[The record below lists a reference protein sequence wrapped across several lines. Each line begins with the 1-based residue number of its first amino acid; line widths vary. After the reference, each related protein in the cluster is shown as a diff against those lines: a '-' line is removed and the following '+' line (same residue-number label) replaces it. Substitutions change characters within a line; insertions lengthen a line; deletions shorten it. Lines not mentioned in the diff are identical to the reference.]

1 VHHIHATKCLGQK
14 KICVYA
20 NIHKKKI
27 GALGGM
33 NVVKLLFKVY
43 LGFTGE
49 ESNFN
54 IACPKMTIKTLGQEP
69 KIRVGR
75 L

>member
-1 VHHIHATKCLGQK
+1 
-14 KICVYA
+14 
-20 NIHKKKI
+20 
-27 GALGGM
+27 M

-43 LGFTGE
+43 LGFIGE

-54 IACPKMTIKTLGQEP
+54 IACPKMTIKTLKQEP

-75 L
+75 V